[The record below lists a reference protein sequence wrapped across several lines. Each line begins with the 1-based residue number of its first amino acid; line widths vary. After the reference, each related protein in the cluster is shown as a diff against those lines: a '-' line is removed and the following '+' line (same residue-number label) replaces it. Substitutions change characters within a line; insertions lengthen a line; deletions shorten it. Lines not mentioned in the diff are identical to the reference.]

1 MSKKIAYLILS
12 TVAALI
18 LIGICYVYTEMNGY
32 PWKHAQVK
40 REAVLYM
47 KNKYNMDVKASGSSY
62 NFKFKYYTAKV
73 YDVNDV
79 EKSMIISVEKQRYY
93 DDSNSYK
100 GLRLEDNYSEVYWK
114 KRAEQEAREAYPN
127 LFASRRIERAAIATV
142 YSTSSLEEGLSS
154 ENDEHGIVI
163 PSEPDYNYTLDI
175 DLASEEI
182 TDAFLLELLPVIQDV
197 AKGERRIDFFITGRE
212 VPSGTDRAGTT
223 RLLSL
228 TFEQLNTIG
237 SLDDLRQE
245 ISEI

>member
-18 LIGICYVYTEMNGY
+18 LIAICYVYTEMNGY

-40 REAVLYM
+40 QEAVLYM

-73 YDVNDV
+73 YDANDV
-79 EKSMIISVEKQRYY
+79 EKSIISVEKQRHY
-93 DDSNSYK
+93 DDQNLYK
-100 GLRLEDNYSEVYWK
+100 GYRLEDNYSEVYWK
-114 KRAEQEAREAYPN
+114 KRAEQETREAYPN
-127 LFASRRIERAAIATV
+127 LFASSRIERAAIDTV
-142 YSTSSLEEGLSS
+142 YSTFSLEEGLSS
-154 ENDEHGIVI
+154 ESDESDIVI

-212 VPSGTDRAGTT
+212 IPSGTPDRAGTT

-228 TFEQLNTIG
+228 TFEQLGTVG
-237 SLDDLRQE
+237 SIDDLRKE